1 MDLEKQENTLFN
13 DVHSFLHNV
22 TADLSHLKKIA
33 MQNDEERQ
41 QDLETLRKK
50 AEAERYESREE
61 INKFRYEYDELVHRK
76 VERVIEAIEDM
87 QRAEKKDDIL
97 QQEQID
103 GVRKDLLKLKVNLS
117 NVNAQWMRFK
127 AAGGPR
133 TSVVRASLANL
144 KEGAR

>member
-1 MDLEKQENTLFN
+1 
-13 DVHSFLHNV
+13 
-22 TADLSHLKKIA
+22 

-61 INKFRYEYDELVHRK
+61 INKFRYEYDEMVHRK
-76 VERVIEAIEDM
+76 VEMVIEAIEDM

-103 GVRKDLLKLKVNLS
+103 GVRKDLMKLKINLS
-117 NVNAQWMRFK
+117 NVNAQWRRFK
-127 AAGGPR
+127 VAPP
-133 TSVVRASLANL
+133 SAS
-144 KEGAR
+144 KS

>member
-1 MDLEKQENTLFN
+1 MDIQKSENTLFN

-22 TADLSHLKKIA
+22 TADLAHLKKVAIHH
-33 MQNDEERQ
+33 DEERQ
-41 QDLETLRKK
+41 QDLEAHRKR

-117 NVNAQWMRFK
+117 NVNAQWLRFK
-127 AAGGPR
+127 SAGGPR
-133 TSVVRASLANL
+133 TSVVRANLANMQD
-144 KEGAR
+144 R

>member
-1 MDLEKQENTLFN
+1 MDIEKQENTLFN

-22 TADLSHLKKIA
+22 TADIAHLKKVA
-33 MQNDEERQ
+33 EQNDTERQ
-41 QDLETLRKK
+41 QEVEVIRRK

-127 AAGGPR
+127 SAGGPR
-133 TSVVRASLANL
+133 SSVVRQSLANV
-144 KEGAR
+144 KEGR